1 MNAGKIKDYYKILG
15 VGKNASQK
23 EIKKAYRKLAR
34 EHHPDANPNNKKA
47 EDRFKEASEAYEV
60 VGDPDK
66 RSEYDRQSDLF
77 AAGGPTGNFRDFG
90 DAGAPGYGSFFED
103 LFQGAPAA
111 ARAVKGDDL
120 YYTITLGFK
129 EALAGS
135 TKAIKIDR
143 RAACSTCGGTGAKP
157 GTGSA
162 VCGTCGGRGVIAQNQ
177 GVFSFSRACPAC
189 GGQGRVIKEHC
200 AQCRGAGTLPETK
213 ELSIKIPPGIKDG
226 GKLKYRGFG
235 QAGPGGAP
243 AGDLFIIVKVN
254 SHPLFKRNN
263 GDILM
268 DLPLSFT
275 EAALGSTVRVPTPNG
290 NVSLKIPPGTQS
302 GQVFRLKG
310 RGAAKT
316 RGVGGGA
323 LLVTVKV
330 EVPTD
335 LTPPQ
340 RELMVRLSDQLK
352 SNPRAKIEELAG
364 NE

>member
-1 MNAGKIKDYYKILG
+1 MNAGKMKDYYKILG

-23 EIKKAYRKLAR
+23 EIKKSYRKLAR
-34 EHHPDANPNNKKA
+34 EFHPDANPDNKKA
-47 EDRFKEASEAYEV
+47 EERFKEASEAYEV
-60 VGDPDK
+60 LGDPGK
-66 RSEYDRQSDLF
+66 RTEYDRQSDLF
-77 AAGGPTGNFRDFG
+77 AAGGTAGGFGDFG
-90 DAGAPGYGSFFED
+90 QGAGPGFGSIFED
-103 LFQGAPAA
+103 LFQGG
-111 ARAVKGDDL
+111 ARAGPALKGDDL

-135 TKAIKIDR
+135 TKVIKIDR

-162 VCGTCGGRGVIAQNQ
+162 VCGTCGGRGVVAQNQ
-177 GVFSFSRACPAC
+177 GVFSFSRTCPAC
-189 GGQGRVIKEHC
+189 AGQGRVIKEHC
-200 AQCRGAGTLPETK
+200 AQCRGAGTLPEAK

-243 AGDLFIIVKVN
+243 AGDLYIIVKVTD
-254 SHPLFKRNN
+254 HPLFKRKG

-275 EAALGSTVRVPTPNG
+275 EAALGSAVRVPTPNG
-290 NVSLKIPPGTQS
+290 SVSLKIPPGTQG

-316 RGVGGGA
+316 RGVGGGDM
-323 LLVTVKV
+323 LVTVKV

-335 LTPPQ
+335 LTPAQ
-340 RELMVRLSDQLK
+340 RELIIRLSDQLK
-352 SNPRAKIEELAG
+352 SNPRAKIEELA
-364 NE
+364 EQ